1 MTITCLSLRQFGGEA
16 RLSISDG
23 ALLLDDMMVVFWF
36 FFHFTSLTGDTE

>member
-23 ALLLDDMMVVFWF
+23 ALVLDDMMLSGF
-36 FFHFTSLTGDTE
+36 FFVSFDRRYREDN